1 MTGLASAVRW
11 FAWDNETALIEP
23 GYNAPR
29 LACSSVCEVLVPY
42 SGAPSAETCLAETEI
57 VKDHYAQP
65 LEDLASLYHWTDC
78 ERVFR
83 LLFDG
88 TGNHI
93 VGANVS
99 FDMRTLI
106 ERFPLLLPLVL
117 DMYNEGRVHDTQ
129 TAEKL
134 LDIARGTLGKH
145 PKTFVRINYSLDDQ
159 YQRVTRER
167 LDKDTW
173 RLRYGELAPFALEHW
188 PADARRYPKA
198 DAHATALVWSML
210 SVRARMQEI
219 LMRDQGVDS
228 PLLAN
233 EPEQVRADFALGAA
247 SCFGLRTHGPSV
259 EKLAAYTQDTLYE
272 LEDELA
278 LYGLIDGGAGSRTI
292 KKVVHKFR
300 KPYVRGQGTR
310 NTKAA
315 VERLVSAARDAKGD
329 AFCDISELG
338 IELTDKGEPSLSA
351 DACKASTDPIIRKY
365 GAVGSLAAVLA
376 KDIPALTSG
385 IYTPIHTR
393 FGLAAS
399 GRSTSAGP
407 NIQNWA
413 NKIKGVRE
421 CFIPR
426 DGFVFAAADVGGL
439 ELATLAEVLLNVVGW
454 SKLAEAILA
463 GRDAHADLACEILGI
478 PLEEG
483 ERRKAL
489 GKELDPEFYLARQ
502 TAKVANFGFPGGLGI
517 DSLVDYARA
526 LYGIVLT
533 AEQARQLKATW
544 SRKWPEMKV
553 YFEIIHASVAA
564 GRAIKQL
571 YSNRYRG
578 GLSFTA
584 ACNTPFQGLGGDA
597 MKRVAWEL
605 TLDCFDYRRRSIL
618 LGSRIVNFI
627 HDEFI
632 LEVRDDALA
641 HDKAV
646 ALGDGMN
653 RHIRQHL
660 RNVPATAEPLLMRV
674 WSKDAK
680 PVYGPDGRLIPWEPK
695 KKLAA

>member
-1 MTGLASAVRW
+1 MARW

-23 GYNAPR
+23 GYQAPR
-29 LACSSVCEVLVPY
+29 LACSSVCEVVVPY
-42 SGAPSAETCLAETEI
+42 ADGLTTTDGCLEAI
-57 VKDHYAQP
+57 NAIKAHYDRP
-65 LEDLASLYHWTDC
+65 LEELATLYHWTDC

-83 LLFDG
+83 ALFEG

-93 VGANVS
+93 VGANIA
-99 FDMRTLI
+99 FDMRTLV
-106 ERFPLLLPLVL
+106 ERFPLLLTLVL
-117 DMYNEGRVHDTQ
+117 DMYEEGRVHDTQ
-129 TAEKL
+129 NAEKL

-145 PKTFVRINYSLDDQ
+145 PKTFAKLNYSLDDQ

-188 PADARRYPKA
+188 PEDAKTYPKK
-198 DAHATALVWSML
+198 DAQATALVWSML
-210 SVRARMQEI
+210 AVRARMQE
-219 LMRDQGVDS
+219 LLSRDQGVDS

-233 EPEQVRADFALGAA
+233 EPEQARASFALGAA
-247 SCFGLRTHGPSV
+247 SCWGLRTHGPSV
-259 EKLAAYTQDTLYE
+259 EKLAANTQAVLYD

-278 LYGLIDGGAGSRTI
+278 LHGLIDGGAGSRTI
-292 KKVVHKFR
+292 KKIVHKFR

-315 VERLVSAARDAKGD
+315 ADRLVEAARDAKQD
-329 AFCDISELG
+329 RFCSLEELG

-351 DACKASTDPIIRKY
+351 DACKASPDPIIRKY
-365 GAVGSLAAVLA
+365 GAVGSLSAVLS
-376 KDIPALTSG
+376 KDIPALTQG

-399 GRSTSAGP
+399 GRGTSAGP
-407 NIQNWA
+407 NVQNWA

-426 DGFVFAAADVGGL
+426 DGFLFAAADVGGL
-439 ELATLAEVLLNVVGW
+439 ELATLAEVLLRMVGW

-478 PLEEG
+478 ALEEG

-502 TAKVANFGFPGGLGI
+502 TAKVANFGFPGGLGF
-517 DSLVDYARA
+517 DALVDYARA

-533 AEQARQLKATW
+533 PEQARQLKETW
-544 SRKWPEMKV
+544 LRKWPEMRE
-553 YFEIIHASVAA
+553 YFRIIHASVSA
-564 GRAIKQL
+564 GLVIKQL

-578 GLSFTA
+578 GLGFTA
-584 ACNTPFQGLGGDA
+584 ACNTYFQGLGADA
-597 MKRVAWEL
+597 MKRVSWEL
-605 TLDCFDYRRRSIL
+605 TRDCFDHRRGSIL

-646 ALGDGMN
+646 ALGVGMN
-653 RHIRQHL
+653 THIRQHL
-660 RNVPATAEPLLMRV
+660 KLVPATAEPLLMRV

-695 KKLAA
+695 KQLAT